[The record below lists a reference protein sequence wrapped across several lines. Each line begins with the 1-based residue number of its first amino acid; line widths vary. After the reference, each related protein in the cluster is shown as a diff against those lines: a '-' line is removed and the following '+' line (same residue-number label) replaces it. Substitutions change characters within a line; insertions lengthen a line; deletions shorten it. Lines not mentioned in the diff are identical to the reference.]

1 MNPELFARIGVLACE
16 VKIVSL
22 NRLPRL
28 LALLGLV
35 GLLAAC
41 GTQAGTG
48 SNSTVSG
55 GLGQGSSGNNV
66 PAPADKS
73 TASGQ
78 TSQAASNA
86 VLQAR
91 GDQKVIQDATM
102 GIQITSG
109 SFWNSYNKAVAIAA
123 QFNGY
128 LVSSQVGDVSG
139 KETDAGSVVV
149 AVPSSSYAD
158 ALSALR
164 GLGKA
169 TQLQVQSQDVSG
181 EYVDLQSRLRNQQ
194 AQQAVLLDLM
204 RKAQT
209 ISDSIAVQNQLSSVT
224 GEIEQIQ
231 GRIRFLDQ
239 RTTYST
245 ITVRL
250 YTVAAAP
257 AQPSLWDRS
266 GLSTSWATAGQVFTA
281 VLGGMLVVS
290 GFLLP
295 FALLLLLGL
304 GIWRLL
310 PVSLRPTLRRPTSA

>member
-1 MNPELFARIGVLACE
+1 M
-16 VKIVSL
+16 SL

-250 YTVAAAP
+250 YTVAPAP

-266 GLSTSWATAGQVFTA
+266 GLATSWATAGQAFTA
-281 VLGGMLVVS
+281 VLGGILVVS

-304 GIWRLL
+304 CIWRLL